1 MELRKFIANII
12 REYLNENKYYD
23 EDDEEYY
30 DLIEFDLSELL
41 LSRRSLLGV
50 LNNFIDGRKSKSLN
64 KPLNIWKLDN
74 GKFFLTDGY
83 HRVFEYLLSNK
94 LKQNIIIVG
103 EGYSDYYAE
112 PKGDNIFRVDKS
124 LQFNG
129 LENIIDINIL
139 KSLK

>member
-1 MELRKFIANII
+1 MKLRKFIATTI
-12 REYLNENKYYD
+12 REYLNEQKYYD

-30 DLIEFDLSELL
+30 DLVEVDLSELL
-41 LSRRSLLGV
+41 LSKRSLLGV

-64 KPLNIWKLDN
+64 KPLNVWKSDS
-74 GKFFLTDGY
+74 GRYFLTDGY
-83 HRVFEYLLSNK
+83 HRVFEYLLSDE

-112 PKGDNIFRVDKS
+112 PKGDNIFKVDKS

-129 LENIIDINIL
+129 LENIIDIGIL
-139 KSLK
+139 KSLI